1 VSQLSF
7 DLEPSEKASAL
18 GARSVYTVGQINR
31 MVRERLQADWN
42 DVWVQGEISGLTR
55 HTSGHWYF
63 KLKDEESQIDAAM
76 FRGRNRQCRFRP
88 EDGLEVLARGG
99 LDLYLKGGRYQL
111 IVQEM
116 EPKGLG
122 ALQLAYEQLKKKLEA
137 EGLFDPARK
146 RALPLLPQ
154 RIGVVTSPTGAA
166 VRDILRVIQRRYANL
181 EVLLSPC
188 RVQGEGAAEE
198 ISAALRLLDRHGG
211 CDVIILGRGG
221 GSIEDLWAFNEEAV
235 ARAVAAAATPI
246 ISAVGHETDH
256 TICDMVADRRA
267 ATPSAAAEEVVDRKD
282 TLAERVEGGLRRAAQ
297 SVRIRLGDRLEA
309 GRVFQALELR
319 LQSRAQRVDELH
331 AGLAAR
337 MRDRVARRR
346 ERAAGCIRRLS
357 PAGLRAHVDRRRLRL
372 VGAGRA
378 LTAAGRH
385 RLVSA
390 RRRAERAGASLGA
403 LSPLAVLDRG
413 YALARLR
420 GRVLTSAREVSAG
433 DAVDLL
439 LREGGLTARVE
450 EVRPGE
456 KPPRPQGAAGP
467 LDED

>member
-1 VSQLSF
+1 
-7 DLEPSEKASAL
+7 
-18 GARSVYTVGQINR
+18 

-42 DVWVQGEISGLTR
+42 DVWVQGEISGLKR
-55 HTSGHWYF
+55 HSSGHWYF

-76 FRGRNRQCRFRP
+76 FRGRNRLCRFRP

-111 IVQEM
+111 IVQEL

-122 ALQLAYEQLKKKLEA
+122 ALQLAFEQLKKKLDA

-146 RALPLLPQ
+146 RPLPLLPQ
-154 RIGVVTSPTGAA
+154 RVGVVTSPTGAA
-166 VRDILRVIQRRYANL
+166 VRDILRVIERRYANL

-188 RVQGEGAAEE
+188 RVQGEGAAAE
-198 ISAALRLLDRHGG
+198 IATALELLDRHGG
-211 CDVIILGRGG
+211 CDVIIVGRGG

-235 ARAVAAAATPI
+235 ARAVAASATPVL
-246 ISAVGHETDH
+246 SAVGHETDH

-267 ATPSAAAEEVVDRKD
+267 PTPSAAAEEVVDRKD

-297 SVRIRLGDRLEA
+297 SVRIRLGEERARLGRLET
-309 GRVFQALELR
+309 GRVFQALDLG
-319 LQSRAQRVDELH
+319 LQALAQRVDELH
-331 AGLAAR
+331 AGLASR
-337 MRDRVARRR
+337 LRDRLERRR
-346 ERAAGCIRRLS
+346 ERAAGAVRRLS
-357 PAGLRAHVDRRRLRL
+357 PAGLRAHVDRRRQRL

-378 LTAAGRH
+378 LAAAGRH
-385 RLVSA
+385 RVVA
-390 RRRAERAGASLGA
+390 ERRRAERAGAALNA

-420 GRVLTSAREVSAG
+420 GRVLTSARKVAEG
-433 DAVDLL
+433 ERLDLL

-450 EVRPGE
+450 EVRPE
-456 KPPRPQGAAGP
+456 ERPPRPAGADP
-467 LDED
+467 TPEEN